1 MIKVEPIMGLYT
13 ITKRYYLKSDTWILH
28 QIIQPYCML
37 AQDVIAITK
46 VMKRI
51 WRYYHIVLCP
61 SCPYN
66 NEGHECEYD
75 DIIDPSPC
83 ALSLCLVPCSR
94 FLSVFDSC
102 RFWLVTFYV
111 ALFSFIAELVFHTSS
126 SLNRGMSYGSKGLNT
141 LLTL

>member
-75 DIIDPSPC
+75 VIIDPSPC
-83 ALSLCLVPCSR
+83 ALSLVPCSLFPILVGFW
-94 FLSVFDSC
+94 FL
-102 RFWLVTFYV
+102 LVLVSPYYM